1 MKFRVF
7 DSDGKKDITDEYEWV
22 MCPDGSVCILEDC
35 DLIGMTPKPIVITE
49 YDDVIIDLYK
59 TLSQICDNI
68 RKHDLS
74 FTRVT
79 GAGAPE
85 RVAPIFYALG
95 RIEDKYESILNEVFN
110 HTKFDNKN

>member
-7 DSDGKKDITDEYEWV
+7 DLDSKKDITDEYVWV
-22 MCPDGSVCILEDC
+22 MRPDGSVSMLEDC
-35 DLIGMTPKPIVITE
+35 DLIGMTPEPIVITE

-59 TLSQICDNI
+59 TLSQVCDSV

-74 FTRVT
+74 FARVT

-85 RVAPIFYALG
+85 RMPPIFYALG

-110 HTKFDNKN
+110 HTQINDKN